1 MRIVFMGTPDFA
13 VRSLDALVDAGLT
26 PAAVVTAP
34 DKPRGRG
41 QVLTPTPVKVAALR
55 HGIPVL
61 QPPSLKDETT
71 ASSLEALHADLFV
84 VVAFRILPER
94 VFMLPRLGT
103 FNLHG
108 SLLPLYRGAAPI
120 NWAIINGERETGV
133 TSFFIE
139 KAVDTGKMILQ
150 ERIPIDNEDDAGS
163 LHDKLAALG
172 AGVVVRT
179 VQLIGAGT
187 AMSTPQDDRAATP
200 APKIFPEHCRI
211 DWALPAERVRNF
223 IRGLSPSPGATTAH
237 SGKTIKIFRTRIHG
251 ASSGLPP
258 GSVVSDGHSLR
269 VIARDGTVEVL
280 ELQLEGKRRMGV
292 EEFLRGYRF
301 NPGDR
306 FGS

>member
-26 PAAVVTAP
+26 PAMVVTAP

-41 QVLTPTPVKVAALR
+41 QVLTPTPVKAAALR
-55 HGIPVL
+55 HSLQVL
-61 QPPSLKDETT
+61 QPASLKDEAVV
-71 ASSLEALHADLFV
+71 ASLRELHADLFV
-84 VVAFRILPER
+84 VVAFRILPEQ

-103 FNLHG
+103 FNLHA

-120 NWAIINGERETGV
+120 NWAIINGEKETGV

-150 ERIPIDNEDDAGS
+150 ERIPIDDEDDAGS

-179 VQLIGAGT
+179 VRLIEEGNA
-187 AMSTPQDDRAATP
+187 TPVVQDDRAATP

-211 DWALPAERVRNF
+211 DWNMPPERVRNF
-223 IRGLSPSPGATTAH
+223 IRGLSPSPGACTAH
-237 SGKTIKIFRTRIHG
+237 GGKTLKIFRTRSHG
-251 ASSGLPP
+251 ASPGLPP
-258 GSVVSDGHSLR
+258 GSVVSDGRSLR
-269 VIARDGTVEVL
+269 VIVREGSVEVL

-292 EEFLRGYRF
+292 EEFLRGHRF
-301 NPGDR
+301 TPGDL
-306 FGS
+306 FGV

>member
-41 QVLTPTPVKVAALR
+41 QVLTPTPVKAAALR
-55 HGIPVL
+55 HSLQVL
-61 QPPSLKDETT
+61 QPASLKDEAVV
-71 ASSLEALHADLFV
+71 ASLRELHADLFV
-84 VVAFRILPER
+84 VVAFRILPEQ

-103 FNLHG
+103 FNLHA

-150 ERIPIDNEDDAGS
+150 ERIPIDDEDDAGS

-179 VQLIGAGT
+179 VRLIG
-187 AMSTPQDDRAATP
+187 
-200 APKIFPEHCRI
+200 
-211 DWALPAERVRNF
+211 ER
-223 IRGLSPSPGATTAH
+223 H
-237 SGKTIKIFRTRIHG
+237 SGVSAGRPRGDAG
-251 ASSGLPP
+251 AQDLPRAL
-258 GSVVSDGHSLR
+258 SDRLEHAAGAGAELHPR
-269 VIARDGTVEVL
+269 PVPFARRL
-280 ELQLEGKRRMGV
+280 HCARW
-292 EEFLRGYRF
+292 
-301 NPGDR
+301 
-306 FGS
+306 